1 MQERLRVLREQT
13 SQFDAPFG
21 GMHHSRMSSRWSLD
35 GGGSALLP
43 AHEAALGLGGHYL
56 AHSLQLRDLSSATK
70 IPGTACGDVPCFS
83 RSGDVVCIVAP
94 FSFSFVF
101 ARWFVTVDLYPE
113 DRLISGRLRKE
124 DEKKMREERA
134 KLDHHEKYG

>member
-1 MQERLRVLREQT
+1 MFLAFLAVVTLFVFLHR
-13 SQFDAPFG
+13 S
-21 GMHHSRMSSRWSLD
+21 HSRL
-35 GGGSALLP
+35 
-43 AHEAALGLGGHYL
+43 
-56 AHSLQLRDLSSATK
+56 
-70 IPGTACGDVPCFS
+70 F
-83 RSGDVVCIVAP
+83 
-94 FSFSFVF
+94 F